1 MRRAAE
7 VVVGDA
13 ALFQFANRFEN
24 QKGRNAARRFTARA
38 ASVFAASFVSE
49 RHNEIC
55 RRELSA
61 VVGKYDKSMP
71 ALAVFAPKL
80 PVVFVR
86 TNHETPVCCFGK

>member
-1 MRRAAE
+1 MRRTAE

-13 ALFQFANRFEN
+13 ALFQLADRFEN
-24 QKGRNAARRFTARA
+24 QKSRNAARSFTARA
-38 ASVFAASFVSE
+38 ASVFAASFVPE

-55 RRELSA
+55 RRKLS
-61 VVGKYDKSMP
+61 VIVGKYDKSMP